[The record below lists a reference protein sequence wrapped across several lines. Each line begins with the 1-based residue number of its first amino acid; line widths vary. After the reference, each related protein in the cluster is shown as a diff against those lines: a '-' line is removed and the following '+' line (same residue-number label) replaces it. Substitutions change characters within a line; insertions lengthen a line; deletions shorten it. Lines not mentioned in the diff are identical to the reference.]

1 MYFNKVMRTMDLHI
15 IEFFYQ
21 LVRQFIR
28 KARRKQ
34 NIEDVLF
41 SALHFVTRIVVF
53 RLETGK
59 LCYLVKV
66 CVKKMGSHRD
76 SVTSL
81 VSCNRI

>member
-1 MYFNKVMRTMDLHI
+1 MRTMDLHI

-59 LCYLVKV
+59 LCVLSKV
-66 CVKKMGSHRD
+66 VRKEDGKSQRFGYFLSK
-76 SVTSL
+76 L
-81 VSCNRI
+81 